1 MRLSSPSGSPQ
12 RLRRSTHAFGCRRR
26 PPHYEHEQA
35 GRLMPGQVII
45 KAEGLRKVYGGTVA
59 LSDLTFEV
67 PEGEVFGFIG
77 ANGAGKT
84 TTLRILAG
92 LARPSAGWAEVDG
105 VDVATGSGPA
115 ARAGRVHARLLRRV
129 RLHDGGRVP
138 GLLCLVLPAP
148 QAPDVTRVVTD
159 LLELVHLGSK
169 QDAQVN
175 TLSRGMKQRLCL
187 ARALVHDPKVLLL
200 DEPASGLDP
209 RARGEMR
216 ELVQAL
222 REMGK
227 TIVLSSHILP
237 ELAEMCTSYGIIHDG
252 RMVATARPAPS
263 WATRPPAGPGTG
275 AGGPRGGR
283 AAGREHRRRL
293 ERAAGRGGHARDR
306 ARRQAGRDGDR
317 RRRRCS
323 GPWSPRASRWRL
335 QGGRWWAGAAVPA
348 VDGPNRG
355 RSPWSRPDDSSP
367 VEGARTRAWPRGPAL
382 FLPPSPGTR
391 SSAKSSAPACGA
403 GTRSHCSPGTCA
415 SSAGWAGSST
425 TSTSARPATSSGWA
439 APERRFSGRWPA

>member
-1 MRLSSPSGSPQ
+1 
-12 RLRRSTHAFGCRRR
+12 
-26 PPHYEHEQA
+26 
-35 GRLMPGQVII
+35 MPGQVII
-45 KAEGLRKVYGGTVA
+45 KAEGLRKVYAGTEA

-105 VDVATGSGPA
+105 VDVATERDQLHELVGYMPDFFGVYDSMTA
-115 ARAGRVHARLLRRV
+115 AEYLAFYASCYRLPKHLT
-129 RLHDGGRVP
+129 
-138 GLLCLVLPAP
+138 A
-148 QAPDVTRVVTD
+148 RVVTD

-169 QDAQVN
+169 QEAQVN

-252 RMVATARPAPS
+252 RMVAHG
-263 WATRPPAGPGTG
+263 PAGAILGQ
-275 AGGPRGGR
+275 AGPRR
-283 AAGREHRRRL
+283 PE
-293 ERAAGRGGHARDR
+293 
-306 ARRQAGRDGDR
+306 
-317 RRRRCS
+317 
-323 GPWSPRASRWRL
+323 RASR
-335 QGGRWWAGAAVPA
+335 GTS
-348 VDGPNRG
+348 
-355 RSPWSRPDDSSP
+355 RSPSGWPGASPASRPCGGP
-367 VEGARTRAWPRGPAL
+367 ARTRSRSTSPAKPARPEMKRPT
-382 FLPPSPGTR
+382 PPPCLEPWWRRASR
-391 SSAKSSAPACGA
+391 SS
-403 GTRSHCSPGTCA
+403 T
-415 SSAGWAGSST
+415 
-425 TSTSARPATSSGWA
+425 
-439 APERRFSGRWPA
+439 SGRTTVGWSSCSSS